1 MPGLL
6 HRINLSLAVITLL
19 AVIVLGISSCNTA
32 EKGREFISDK
42 LSSDD
47 EMDAAIEVV
56 DSFFELIMEK
66 DYNHAYELI
75 SKSDRE
81 EKTEQ
86 EFISE
91 FRDVTDIVKV
101 EINWVEV
108 NNNVGTVGVDLID
121 TYDGEQKMYKDI
133 EVSLIKEED
142 ESWKIVFWD

>member
-6 HRINLSLAVITLL
+6 HRINLSLVLIIVFAL
-19 AVIVLGISSCNTA
+19 ALFFLYGCSTA
-32 EKGREFISDK
+32 EKSREFISDK

-108 NNNVGTVGVDLID
+108 NNNVGTVGIDIID

-133 EVSLIKEED
+133 EVSLIKKED
-142 ESWKIVFWD
+142 GSWKIVFWD